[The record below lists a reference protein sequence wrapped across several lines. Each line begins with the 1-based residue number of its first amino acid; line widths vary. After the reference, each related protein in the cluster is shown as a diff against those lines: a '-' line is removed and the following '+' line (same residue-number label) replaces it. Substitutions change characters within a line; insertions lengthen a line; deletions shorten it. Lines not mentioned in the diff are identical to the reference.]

1 VAHASVPGAAHHEQ
15 HVHRLENEPV
25 HTAKRVLNYSSCSTR
40 GQPIRALFL
49 VKIIGDPPPPPK
61 ICKIQFVMQWA
72 SLVVGADHGQ
82 DALGAKDVG
91 ATLRHQLLHS
101 DMNSVNIHSA
111 SASDRRL

>member
-1 VAHASVPGAAHHEQ
+1 
-15 HVHRLENEPV
+15 
-25 HTAKRVLNYSSCSTR
+25 
-40 GQPIRALFL
+40 
-49 VKIIGDPPPPPK
+49 
-61 ICKIQFVMQWA
+61 MQWA